1 MMEKIKA
8 NLSYILC
15 ASLGLFHFIFMA
27 FRFLSAFYK
36 YDGERESYKFCN
48 GYGLMKFS
56 NFKGSDGSALAVFAG
71 LLQIILLLLALGL
84 LAYGVMG
91 LLKGLGVFEQF
102 PERVG
107 KFPAKKLAE
116 LAMLGYVATL
126 ALIFMILLVWCLVNT
141 NTSKWGSYKFRS
153 GVTLSWGMYVT
164 LLLSGSVAACPF
176 VLPMLIPELAE
187 GNGPQ
192 VAYHCAQ
199 CGKKAGKNEKFCN
212 VCGGAV
218 VAEEVKQYN
227 YVCAGCGKKAKKT
240 DKFCNVC
247 GGAIEAV
254 EVKHYE
260 HVCSGCGKKAK
271 KTDKFCNVCGGAIVE
286 REIVAAAPVA
296 PAAPVAQEIPASQ
309 KPMAPAANVCASC
322 GNVIAEGNKFCN
334 ICGTPVAA
342 PAAPAAPVAPVAPV
356 ANVCPVCGKTVA
368 EGNKFCNF
376 CGAQL

>member
-1 MMEKIKA
+1 MMEKIKS

-15 ASLGLFHFIFMA
+15 ASLGLMHFIFMA
-27 FRFLSAFYK
+27 FRFLGVFVK
-36 YDGERESYKFCN
+36 YNGEREGEKFCN
-48 GYGLMKFS
+48 GYGLMKLGSFE
-56 NFKGSDGSALAVFAG
+56 GSDGAFLAVFAG
-71 LLQIILLLLALGL
+71 LLQIVLLLLAIGL

-107 KFPAKKLAE
+107 KFDAKKLAE
-116 LAMLGYVATL
+116 LAMLAYVATL
-126 ALIFMILLVWCLVNT
+126 TVILMFLLVWCLLNT
-141 NTSKWGSYKFRS
+141 ETSKWGSYKLRS
-153 GVTLSWGMYVT
+153 GFSVGWGLYVT

-176 VLPMLIPELAE
+176 VLPMLIPELGN

-192 VAYHCAQ
+192 VSYHCAQ
-199 CGKKAGKNEKFCN
+199 CGKKAGKNEKFCS

-240 DKFCNVC
+240 DKFCSAC

-260 HVCSGCGKKAK
+260 HVCAGCGKKAK

-286 REIVAAAPVA
+286 REIVAAAPVVAAVASENVQVPAA
-296 PAAPVAQEIPASQ
+296 PAADACPTCGKVVA
-309 KPMAPAANVCASC
+309 K
-322 GNVIAEGNKFCN
+322 GNKFCN
-334 ICGTPVAA
+334 VCGTPVAA
-342 PAAPAAPVAPVAPV
+342 PAAPEAPVAPAE
-356 ANVCPVCGKTVA
+356 NVCPACGKTVA

-376 CGAQL
+376 CGTKL